1 MDGEITVVQFK
12 QLRTTTP
19 RKKRNERHIYTL
31 QLINTAHLKMYNN
44 NTTSNS
50 SIMKLVKITT
60 IIIRTNRTFLILF
73 NYFQFIFFIIL
84 LKLYVRMFNTTKLY
98 RCGSVQLLHSR
109 CTTFHA
115 HLRMFARLTRPTIK
129 FFLLSL
135 SGLVCLCLFSFF

>member
-1 MDGEITVVQFK
+1 MVKITVVQFK

-19 RKKRNERHIYTL
+19 RKKKNELTHLYTAT
-31 QLINTAHLKMYNN
+31 NEYYRFNMYNK
-44 NTTSNS
+44 NTTTNS

-60 IIIRTNRTFLILF
+60 IIVRTNRTFLILF